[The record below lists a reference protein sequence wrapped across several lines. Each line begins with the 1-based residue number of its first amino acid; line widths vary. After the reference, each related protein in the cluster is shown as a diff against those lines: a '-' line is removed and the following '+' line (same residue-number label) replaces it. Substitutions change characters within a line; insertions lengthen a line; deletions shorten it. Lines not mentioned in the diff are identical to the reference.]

1 MNIQRWQASKSPQKS
16 HLQMMLS
23 LEGLDFIEETSG
35 PSEKVKEHR
44 HPLTEIRIVV
54 EGEMLFQVGG
64 NQFVLRA
71 GDRLEI
77 PPNTKHSHAT
87 FGQNFCVS
95 LFAEKI

>member
-1 MNIQRWQASKSPQKS
+1 MIIQRWQASNSPQKN

-23 LEGLDFIEETSG
+23 LEGLDFIEETYR
-35 PSEKVKEHR
+35 PHEKVKEHR
-44 HPLTEIRIVV
+44 HPLTEVRIVV

-64 NQFVLRA
+64 NQFVLRP

-87 FGQNFCVS
+87 FGEEACVS
-95 LFAEKI
+95 LFANKI